1 MRHVFFNRHFLLS
14 FIYERLLE
22 HNKLEQ
28 EVEVQNLAARQA
40 EGELLSDEKVL
51 PLSGIGV
58 FSFSF

>member
-1 MRHVFFNRHFLLS
+1 LS